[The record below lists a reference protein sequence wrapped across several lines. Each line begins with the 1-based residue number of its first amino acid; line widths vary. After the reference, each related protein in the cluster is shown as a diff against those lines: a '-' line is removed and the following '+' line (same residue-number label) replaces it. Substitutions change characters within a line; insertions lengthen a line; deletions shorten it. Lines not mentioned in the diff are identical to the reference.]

1 MMQTSSL
8 LRAGITFAASVVGFG
23 SAVLIYS
30 LLTGSP
36 AEPPPYTA
44 ALLLAVL
51 AFWIVAELRSDT
63 DDASALVVFIELLSF
78 TTGVN
83 LILQALFAYAF
94 DTEVAPMPVLLS
106 GGAVASA
113 LILLIDELP
122 PWRAARRRTFL
133 LLGYDRD
140 AAEVAHLTGRPVI
153 GVFDDERFQL
163 PESLPALGRL
173 DRATVKEISRFAAH
187 VIVGPRNWCEKIP
200 VDLLLQLRLAG
211 IPVEDAAHLYERT
224 LRRVR
229 YTELGAQD
237 LFFSPALKTGRHIM
251 AIQAVYTD
259 LMCLLLLILLSPLL
273 LITGVAVIVFGGS
286 GPVLERIECLGFQ
299 GIPFQLLRFRTRNSR
314 TGAQTYIG
322 ELIARLHLVNLPQ
335 LLNILRGEMVFF
347 GPRPVRKE
355 FAERL
360 GQVLPYYSH
369 RFSVKPGVA
378 GWAQVNVPRL
388 TVPPEPLRM
397 EYDFYYIRQGSL
409 ALDLEILIRS
419 ILGGTRQP
427 EMDEVK
433 P

>member
-1 MMQTSSL
+1 MRTSAL
-8 LRAGITFAASVVGFG
+8 LRAGITLAASAVGFG
-23 SAVLIYS
+23 SAALIYS
-30 LLTGSP
+30 LITGTSLVV
-36 AEPPPYTA
+36 PPYTA
-44 ALLLAVL
+44 ALLPAVL
-51 AFWIVAELRSDT
+51 AFWIVTELWSDT
-63 DDASALVVFIELLSF
+63 DDASALMVFIELLSF

-94 DTEVAPMPVLLS
+94 DTQVVPLPVLLS

-113 LILLIDELP
+113 LIVLIDELD
-122 PWRAARRRTFL
+122 PWRAARRRAFL
-133 LLGYDRD
+133 LFGYDPE

-153 GVFDDERFQL
+153 GVFDDERLQL

-173 DRATVKEISRFAAH
+173 ERATVQEISRFGAH
-187 VIVGPRNWCEKIP
+187 VIVGSRNWCEKVP
-200 VDLLLQLRLAG
+200 LKLLFQLRLAG

-259 LMCLLLLILLSPLL
+259 LMGLLQLILLSPLL
-273 LITGVAVIVFGGS
+273 LLTGVVVIVFGGP

-314 TGAQTYIG
+314 TGVQTYVG

-335 LLNILRGEMVFF
+335 LLNIVRGEMVFF

-360 GQVLPYYSH
+360 GELLPYYNH
-369 RFSVKPGVA
+369 RFSVKPGAVS
-378 GWAQVNVPRL
+378 WAQVNSPRRSIP
-388 TVPPEPLRM
+388 TESLRM

-427 EMDEVK
+427 ETGEVK

>member
-1 MMQTSSL
+1 MTRTSAL
-8 LRAGITFAASVVGFG
+8 LRSGITLAASAVGFE

-30 LLTGSP
+30 LLAGTSP
-36 AEPPPYTA
+36 ETPPYTA
-44 ALLLAVL
+44 ALLPAVL
-51 AFWIVAELRSDT
+51 AFWIVTELRSDT
-63 DDASALVVFIELLSF
+63 DDASGMVVFTELFSF

-94 DTEVAPMPVLLS
+94 DTEVLPLPVLLG
-106 GGAVASA
+106 GGAFASA

-122 PWRAARRRTFL
+122 PWRAARRRSFL
-133 LLGYDRD
+133 LLGYDPD

-153 GVFDDERFQL
+153 GVFDDE
-163 PESLPALGRL
+163 PSKIPASLPALGRL
-173 DRATVKEISRFAAH
+173 ERATVKEISRFAAH
-187 VIVGPRNWCEKIP
+187 VIVGSRNWREKAP
-200 VDLLLQLRLAG
+200 MKLLFQLRLAG

-237 LFFSPALKTGRHIM
+237 LFFSPALRTGRHIM

-259 LMCLLLLILLSPLL
+259 LMGLLLLILLSPLL
-273 LITGVAVIVFGGS
+273 LITGVAVIVFGGP

-299 GIPFQLLRFRTRNSR
+299 SIPFELLRFRTRNSR
-314 TGAQTYIG
+314 TGAHSYIG

-335 LLNILRGEMVFF
+335 LLNIVRGEMVFF

-360 GQVLPYYSH
+360 VELLPYYDH
-369 RFSVKPGVA
+369 RFSVKPGAVS
-378 GWAQVNVPRL
+378 WAQVNSPRR
-388 TVPPEPLRM
+388 TIPKESLRM

-409 ALDLEILIRS
+409 ALDLEILFRS
-419 ILGGTRQP
+419 ILGGPRQP
-427 EMDEVK
+427 ETGEVK
-433 P
+433 L